1 MVIFCKSFIKLLI
14 NEKDKLPFF
23 YLFTANLSLE
33 ERPNFQLSDKI
44 CPTDIKNHI
53 LQKYFLQT
61 TMRIKEVNW
70 NNKIF
75 RIQ

>member
-1 MVIFCKSFIKLLI
+1 MNIFTLMLFTDQCFTKVKANMVIFCKSFIKLLI

-33 ERPNFQLSDKI
+33 ERPNFQPSDKI

-53 LQKYFLQT
+53 L
-61 TMRIKEVNW
+61 
-70 NNKIF
+70 
-75 RIQ
+75 